1 MERLETKLTL
11 KNVRLS
17 YVNVYEPR
25 AMQGSDVKKYSLV
38 ALIDKGDTEAIEAIK
53 QGAANAMRNAGLT
66 GITLQKVMD
75 NLVRDGE
82 EKDME
87 SYNGKFFLSVKSDK
101 KPNLYKKVDGK
112 LVDLSGD
119 TNEEIYSGCYAMVS
133 LNLHAFNVS
142 GNKGVGAY
150 IRAVCKT
157 EDGERLSGGSVN
169 AAEEFGLPFAEKA
182 QDDFSDLM

>member
-25 AMQGSDVKKYSLV
+25 AMQGSDEKKYSLV
-38 ALIDKGDTEAIEAIK
+38 ALIDKGDTETIEAIK
-53 QGAANAMRNAGLT
+53 QGVANAIRNKGLT
-66 GITLQKVMD
+66 GLTVQRAMD

-87 SYNGKFFLSVKSDK
+87 SYKGKFFMSVKSDK
-101 KPNLYKKVDGK
+101 KPGLYKKSSEG
-112 LVDLSGD
+112 LVDLNSD
-119 TNEEIYSGCYAMVS
+119 TTEEIYSGCYAMVS
-133 LNLHAFNVS
+133 INLSAFNVS

-157 EDGERLSGGSVN
+157 DDGERLSGGTVN
-169 AAEEFGLPFAEKA
+169 AADEFGLPLAKKAEN
-182 QDDFSDLM
+182 DFSDML